1 MYSQRSKSSEP
12 QRPVAGNQKL
22 STLQS
27 DKIMTRIKELRYKQ
41 IFEDLKPDEYER
53 ITPEGIKRTTLTPK
67 TKKILAPLLREMEN
81 LYEKLNYKEFSE
93 SMDILMKVL
102 RPDERSIVLKT
113 CKQPQV
119 VEKPQ
124 KEEERGGGRNEK
136 SFVRLKSEESLYDR
150 NLKKQIWSKEK
161 SELTKKILEQSE
173 MNECTF
179 KPKILK
185 YSANQ
190 DGTEEPLA
198 FEPFKPLSESYFY

>member
-1 MYSQRSKSSEP
+1 
-12 QRPVAGNQKL
+12 
-22 STLQS
+22 
-27 DKIMTRIKELRYKQ
+27 MTRIKELRYKQ

-53 ITPEGIKRTTLTPK
+53 ITPESIKKTTLTPR
-67 TKKILAPLLREMEN
+67 TKKILTPLLREMEN
-81 LYEKLNYKEFSE
+81 LYEKLNYKEFCE

-119 VEKPQ
+119 IEKQQ
-124 KEEERGGGRNEK
+124 KEEK
-136 SFVRLKSEESLYDR
+136 SFVRLKSEENLYDR
-150 NLKKQIWSKEK
+150 NLKKQMWSKEK
-161 SELTKKILEQSE
+161 SELTKKMLEQSE

-185 YSANQ
+185 YSGNQ
-190 DGTEEPLA
+190 GASEEHLA